1 MQRFFKYISSVIIV
15 VFILSS
21 ILQFHH
27 HDIDGGVDLLMSND
41 ETCISFNHKCCHIEH
56 SDTHEG
62 HSESEDCCTLKLST
76 QKRPARQ
83 ESVDEEYVAAAK
95 FINTLINLN
104 LILYYLSTDHK
115 YPVLAK
121 IGSIV
126 SCSFEIIKLRAPP
139 FFIR

>member
-1 MQRFFKYISSVIIV
+1 MQRFFKYISSVIVV

-27 HDIDGGVDLLMSND
+27 HDIDGGVDLLMFND
-41 ETCISFNHKCCHIEH
+41 ETCISFNHKCCHIEY

-83 ESVDEEYVAAAK
+83 VSVDEEYVVTAK